1 MAGDTD
7 PHKTLTDL
15 LAHFRFAMLTTVDG
29 DGKLVAHPLTVQE
42 REFDGDLWFIVGTD
56 ASAVR
61 QLHANPNAG
70 VTLSSDSS
78 WVSLAGTAALVEDR
92 AKLDEL
98 WNGAVDAW
106 FPDGPSDPRV
116 GLLKFSADSAEYWD
130 SPGGRIATAIALVK
144 SKVTG
149 ETYEGDNAK
158 VDL

>member
-7 PHKTLTDL
+7 PYKTLTDL
-15 LAHFRFAMLTTVDG
+15 LADFRFAMLTTIDA

-42 REFDGDLWFIVGTD
+42 REFDGDLWFIIGKD
-56 ASAVR
+56 ASAVQ
-61 QLHANPNAG
+61 QLHADDTAG

-78 WVSLAGTAALVEDR
+78 WVSLAGTAALVEDP

-130 SPGGRIATAIALVK
+130 SPGGKVATAIALVK

-158 VDL
+158 LDL